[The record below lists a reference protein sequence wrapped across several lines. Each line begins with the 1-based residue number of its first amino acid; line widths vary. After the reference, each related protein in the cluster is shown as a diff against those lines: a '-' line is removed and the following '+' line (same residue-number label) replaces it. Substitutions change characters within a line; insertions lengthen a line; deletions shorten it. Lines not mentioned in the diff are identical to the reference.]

1 MSPIAVG
8 GATSTAGAV
17 LADCHECRTGDLESL
32 ERARFFPR
40 QLVGPDDLT
49 ADQRYFREK
58 HRRHNRLLHGWGI
71 VCGVRVRAVDRC
83 KVAVEAG
90 YVLGPYGDEIVVPA
104 EVTVDVC
111 REDLDGF
118 AVCGPADRWCSDV
131 RAERPS
137 DQPLYLAIRACE
149 RPVRPVRVLS
159 CGCGCDDSEC
169 EYSRTREGYAIKVL
183 TELPDGYKTPMTP
196 PGAAGLVAA
205 LSCTT
210 GRRGACPPCPKEPWV
225 ILADLAIDGDESV
238 LVQCDPHRRY
248 VVSFA
253 EYWFACGGK
262 EGVRPTL
269 FHAMLGEA
277 PASAAGAYALV
288 AEDLPSDR
296 PPAASVAVRLADR
309 WVTVPASFEVK
320 RDDTYGTL
328 LAREG
333 AKAYGDPATG
343 DSYTLSE
350 LYAAAGVDPAAPVG
364 SVTEA
369 LAPLEGRRLDIE
381 GLRVVHAGLNE
392 LLDSRGVD
400 RLRAEHAD
408 LPAAAPSLPAVE
420 LTGVAPGSPLG
431 GALADTT
438 IADVAGQDRDA
449 FVAKA
454 AEGVAE
460 GQRDAVR
467 RQAAEV
473 HAAATRVARLAAG
486 WHGDEAPG

>member
-1 MSPIAVG
+1 MS
-8 GATSTAGAV
+8 ATIDT
-17 LADCHECRTGDLESL
+17 L
-32 ERARFFPR
+32 ERARFFAR

-90 YVLGPYGDEIVVPA
+90 YVLGPYGDEILVPE

-111 REDLDGF
+111 KEDLDGF
-118 AVCGPADRWCSDV
+118 AVCGPADPWCSDV
-131 RAERPS
+131 RPERPS
-137 DQPLYLAIRACE
+137 DQPLFLAIRACE
-149 RPVRPVRVLS
+149 RETRPVRVVS

-169 EYSRTREGYAIKVL
+169 EYSRIRDGYAIKVL
-183 TELPDGYKTPMTP
+183 TDLPDGYTTPMTP
-196 PGAAGLVAA
+196 PGAAGLLGA
-205 LSCTT
+205 LSCTL
-210 GRRGACPPCPKEPWV
+210 GRRGACPACPTDPWV
-225 ILADLAIDGDESV
+225 ILADLVIDGDEN
-238 LVQCDPHRRY
+238 VQVSCDPHRRY

-253 EYWFACGGK
+253 EYWFACGAK
-262 EGVRPTL
+262 EGLSPNLLHV
-269 FHAMLGEA
+269 MLGER
-277 PASAAGAYALV
+277 PTGKEYALV
-288 AEDLPSDR
+288 AEDAPADR

-309 WVTVPASFEVK
+309 WVSMPATFEVK
-320 RDDTYGTL
+320 RGDTYGSL

-333 AKAYGDPATG
+333 ARTYGDPATG

-369 LAPLEGRRLDIE
+369 LAPLEGRSLDVE
-381 GLRVVHAGLNE
+381 GLRVVQSGLRE
-392 LLDSRGVD
+392 LLDRRGAE
-400 RLRAEHAD
+400 RLHAEHAD
-408 LPAAAPSLPAVE
+408 LPAAAGSLPAVE
-420 LTGVAPGSPLG
+420 LTGVAAKSPLG
-431 GALADTT
+431 GALADAT

-449 FVAKA
+449 FVEKV
-454 AEGVAE
+454 AEGVPDR
-460 GQRDAVR
+460 QRAAVR

-486 WHGDEAPG
+486 WHAGEQPTS